1 MPKKFVNLLR
11 GDTVRRV
18 RRASSGAGW
27 MRQQLVKMVSLNQ
40 GLVSMSVG
48 R

>member
-11 GDTVRRV
+11 DNTVRRV

-40 GLVSMSVG
+40 GIISMSLG